1 MSAVKSPHIFRGST
15 LEELIPQIRAEL
27 GADAVITRQRDGLKG
42 GVAGF
47 FQKQFVE
54 VEAVPGDS
62 PKAAPFTRAR
72 QEAAAKRTIDVYDE
86 EEPRPETAPAPR
98 DEAMAEGLQSPAIRA
113 MLEQAAPFAQQLQAA
128 EKVFEPMP
136 VEAAPGPVAAPA
148 VAPQPLVVRNTR
160 PGAADAIERG
170 LVDAGITPAIAASVV
185 TEAVSHLA
193 PLSPRTPLRKLVREA
208 LSRRIAVQP
217 SWPRK
222 GRTVG
227 FVGSGGSG
235 KTLCSARLAAAYAQ
249 GSDLPVVCIS
259 LRPNDGGAALRSL
272 LEPAGVP
279 VHAAATA
286 AEARAHAA
294 GVREH
299 ALVVIDTPSVSPGDQ
314 AAIAQLARELDEI
327 SVYELHLALP
337 ATAGAAAAGELVA
350 ELEPLGVSRVALT
363 HADETRHVGA
373 AVDLS
378 LRTRIPFSFVGRGT
392 QVPGGLEIAD
402 AQALAE
408 QVVA

>member
-1 MSAVKSPHIFRGST
+1 MKSPRIFRGST

-72 QEAAAKRTIDVYDE
+72 RQAAAKRTIDVYDE
-86 EEPRPETAPAPR
+86 EEEARPEIAPAPR

-136 VEAAPGPVAAPA
+136 VEATPAQPPAPV
-148 VAPQPLVVRNTR
+148 VAPEPLVVRNTR
-160 PGAADAIERG
+160 PAAADAIERG
-170 LVDAGITPAIAASVV
+170 LVEEGITPAIAASVV

-193 PLSPRTPLRKLVREA
+193 PLSPRTPLRQLVREA
-208 LSRRIAVQP
+208 LARRITVQP

-235 KTLCSARLAAAYAQ
+235 KTTCSARLAAAYAQ
-249 GSDLPVVCIS
+249 GSDLPVVCVS
-259 LRPNDGGAALRSL
+259 LRPSDGGAALRSL
-272 LEPAGVP
+272 LEPARVP
-279 VHAAATA
+279 VHVAASA
-286 AEARAHAA
+286 AEARARAA

-314 AAIAQLARELDEI
+314 ASIARLARDLDEI

-337 ATAGAAAAGELVA
+337 ATAGAAAAGELAA
-350 ELEPLGVSRVALT
+350 ELEPLGVSRLALT
-363 HADETRHVGA
+363 HADETRHFGA

-378 LRTRIPFSFVGRGT
+378 LRTRIPFSYVGRGT

-402 AQALAE
+402 ADALAQ